1 MVSVPDTHQ
10 KSLIA
15 EIEARQRI
23 PLLTCSTEDE
33 GVAICAGLYMGGST
47 AALMIEHAGLYA
59 CVNNLR
65 GVANDGKIPLFMMIG
80 LLGREPESH
89 RASLR
94 ARWFVSPRI
103 SLECSVFPTGCSIL
117 LQMSPAWRKCFVRAA
132 TVQAPRPFSSDAI
145 PAEPSRLGLSSSS
158 VTSRVRSCSSPQPRS
173 AEIRSAFG
181 CSSLSD
187 R

>member
-1 MVSVPDTHQ
+1 MAVAESIPAGLLADELERIGIQRVVSVPDTHQ

-47 AALMIEHAGLYA
+47 AVLMIQHAGLYA

-80 LLGREPESH
+80 LLGREPE
-89 RASLR
+89 L
-94 ARWFVSPRI
+94 
-103 SLECSVFPTGCSIL
+103 
-117 LQMSPAWRKCFVRAA
+117 
-132 TVQAPRPFSSDAI
+132 APRQSKSSMVRLAEDQLGVLGI
-145 PAEPSRLGLSSSS
+145 PYRLLDSSADVPGLEEMFRESR
-158 VTSRVRSCSSPQPRS
+158 SRSGPAAVLIGRDT
-173 AEIRSAFG
+173 G
-181 CSSLSD
+181 
-187 R
+187 